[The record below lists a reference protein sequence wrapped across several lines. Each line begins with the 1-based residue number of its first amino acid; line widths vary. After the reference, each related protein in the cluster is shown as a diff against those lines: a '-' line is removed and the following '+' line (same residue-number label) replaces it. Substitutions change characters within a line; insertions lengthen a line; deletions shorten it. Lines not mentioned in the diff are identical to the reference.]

1 MDDDIVI
8 TGLGAVTPIGE
19 GAEEFWQNLVAG
31 ISGANSFE
39 ADELDDF
46 PVNVICDVKEFNPV
60 DYMTR
65 KEARLSSR
73 STQFALTS
81 TRQALADADIEIGS
95 DVAPERMGIVMNTGG
110 GGIIEAEIGTRA
122 LMAKGPRAVSPFM
135 VPRGMPNAVSS
146 AVAMSL
152 GVKGPALTSTLAC
165 ASGSYAVVQAS
176 QMLQRGEAD
185 VIVAGGC
192 ESVISTV
199 YMAGLARMGAL
210 SKWPGDP
217 AGASRP
223 FDAERSGFVFGEGGA
238 AMVLE
243 REEHAQRRGVTIYAK
258 VLGGSMTNDAFHIT
272 APDPGGEGAIR
283 AILLALED
291 AGLEVTDVEV
301 IFAHGT
307 STPLNDV
314 TETKA
319 IKTALGEH
327 AYSTPISATKSMIGH
342 TMGAA
347 GAISAVA
354 AVQGLHYG
362 LVPPTINYM
371 TPDPDCDLDY
381 TPLTARSLAHQTS
394 MINAFGF
401 GGHNVVLLLGAY
413 DRANGGES
421 SN

>member
-1 MDDDIVI
+1 
-8 TGLGAVTPIGE
+8 
-19 GAEEFWQNLVAG
+19 
-31 ISGANSFE
+31 
-39 ADELDDF
+39 
-46 PVNVICDVKEFNPV
+46 
-60 DYMTR
+60 
-65 KEARLSSR
+65 
-73 STQFALTS
+73 
-81 TRQALADADIEIGS
+81 
-95 DVAPERMGIVMNTGG
+95 
-110 GGIIEAEIGTRA
+110 
-122 LMAKGPRAVSPFM
+122 
-135 VPRGMPNAVSS
+135 
-146 AVAMSL
+146 
-152 GVKGPALTSTLAC
+152 
-165 ASGSYAVVQAS
+165 
-176 QMLQRGEAD
+176 
-185 VIVAGGC
+185 
-192 ESVISTV
+192 
-199 YMAGLARMGAL
+199 
-210 SKWPGDP
+210 
-217 AGASRP
+217 
-223 FDAERSGFVFGEGGA
+223 
-238 AMVLE
+238 
-243 REEHAQRRGVTIYAK
+243 
-258 VLGGSMTNDAFHIT
+258 
-272 APDPGGEGAIR
+272 
-283 AILLALED
+283 LALED

-354 AVQGLHYG
+354 AVQGLHNG